1 MGKNINHIT
10 LKVILTKIS
19 KKSFLH
25 RMYFN
30 PWFQV
35 QKTLVDAYLS
45 INASMMKVMAKAETV
60 ISEAQDR
67 NKESPFI
74 DSALEQVKIATTE
87 LNNAM
92 KRVSENF

>member
-1 MGKNINHIT
+1 
-10 LKVILTKIS
+10 
-19 KKSFLH
+19 
-25 RMYFN
+25 MYFN

-92 KRVSENF
+92 KRVSENFWALLRKQGF

>member
-1 MGKNINHIT
+1 
-10 LKVILTKIS
+10 
-19 KKSFLH
+19 
-25 RMYFN
+25 
-30 PWFQV
+30 
-35 QKTLVDAYLS
+35 
-45 INASMMKVMAKAETV
+45 MMKVMAKAETA

-92 KRVSENF
+92 KRVSENFWVILRKQSFESNFFSSSFV